1 MHKFLKHTRSHRDD
15 LVRHYLVSG
24 ASGVRNC
31 NTHDPF
37 SDALDS
43 CDLNP
48 AHERISPC
56 EPRPRGRVR
65 DFFSANSCYVGE
77 NNKGNNLGCDR
88 LVIKCM

>member
-48 AHERISPC
+48 AHERGFRHVSLG
-56 EPRPRGRVR
+56 RGGRVR
-65 DFFSANSCYVGE
+65 DFFFQ
-77 NNKGNNLGCDR
+77 
-88 LVIKCM
+88 